1 MKRTFTIIMLSLLIT
16 SASAQQFYD
25 IPWWPNNGDAES
37 TNPVDYGADSIVV
50 KMNGFSMILPGAW
63 FTQPVKPFVDWS
75 TTGLAPGE
83 GVDGSQAVAIGVKPG
98 APGSWT
104 IQMRTEAIDIF
115 PSGEGEYIF
124 NWSVKSRVEATKHP
138 FYHVV
143 ALFDEDWGWLGGANE
158 IKLDTVLTTQQLEN
172 LHTEYAVLSDTV
184 FIPATAVN
192 NNGETKNVRYVTFAA
207 QCANTDVENTFYW
220 DNFSVLGPES
230 FYDLTFEVYTIV
242 DTDTAAA
249 EGATVMFGDNT
260 YTTDAAGMTLVESV
274 TGDKSHL
281 WTVSLDGFATQS
293 NVKRP
298 TFDETI
304 KIYLEEEIIM
314 STEPEM
320 IATMVYPNP
329 AKNTVRIESSSASI
343 REVGLVSITGSVI
356 TKKTV
361 NAMSYNLDVS
371 SYQPGLYFLKVVN
384 ENNETYS
391 QQLIVT
397 DN

>member
-1 MKRTFTIIMLSLLIT
+1 
-16 SASAQQFYD
+16 
-25 IPWWPNNGDAES
+25 
-37 TNPVDYGADSIVV
+37 
-50 KMNGFSMILPGAW
+50 
-63 FTQPVKPFVDWS
+63 
-75 TTGLAPGE
+75 
-83 GVDGSQAVAIGVKPG
+83 
-98 APGSWT
+98 
-104 IQMRTEAIDIF
+104 
-115 PSGEGEYIF
+115 
-124 NWSVKSRVEATKHP
+124 
-138 FYHVV
+138 
-143 ALFDEDWGWLGGANE
+143 
-158 IKLDTVLTTQQLEN
+158 
-172 LHTEYAVLSDTV
+172 V

-242 DTDTAAA
+242 DSDTAAA